1 MRPLETLRYYVLL
14 KSAAYNPPAWLP
26 AVEDL
31 DNYTYFKWTTT
42 LRRADT

>member
-1 MRPLETLRYYVLL
+1 MRPLETLRYYVLT
-14 KSAAYNPPAWLP
+14 KSAAYNPPALP